1 MSPRSRWLRL
11 WLRATMRRYMAHMQ
25 DPVRLRTQMARVMA
39 RAFRPAPF
47 SLDLPATVGGVPGLW
62 VSNRPAADPVVLYFH
77 GGGYFFGSARTH
89 GAMLSQLAQRT
100 GLRVFAPDYRL
111 APEHPF
117 PAAFDDA
124 VAAWEGLLGQ
134 GYEPGQIVLGG
145 DSAGGGL
152 ALGLLAQLCRTGQRP
167 AALFTYS
174 PWTDLTLTGASLVT
188 NAAHEQI
195 LPAHRLTDIR
205 ALILGGARPHEAG
218 DPRLSPL
225 YASFASPPPVRIFAA
240 ETEILRDDSLRM
252 RNRLPDAEIKVSGD
266 LPHVWPMY
274 HDTLPE
280 ARQTLDDTA
289 AFIRQAL
296 ALPPGGN

>member
-39 RAFRPAPF
+39 RAFRPPPF
-47 SLDLPATVGGVPGLW
+47 SLGLPATVGGVRGLW

-77 GGGYFFGSARTH
+77 GGGYFFGSAHTH
-89 GAMLSQLAQRT
+89 RAMLSQLAQRT

-124 VAAWEGLLGQ
+124 VAVWEGLLGQ

-152 ALGLLAQLCRTGQRP
+152 ALSLLAQLC
-167 AALFTYS
+167 
-174 PWTDLTLTGASLVT
+174 
-188 NAAHEQI
+188 
-195 LPAHRLTDIR
+195 LTDIR

-266 LPHVWPMY
+266 LPHVWPMF